1 MSTTKEQLNKYAELI
16 RPEQYQEIVLTH
28 LEFQSYAKDYYAKFF
43 NSDANELAKFK
54 NIVENAPSD
63 TNAFYNEILAFSPEL
78 CNHLI
83 AKIEMKLLD
92 PEVTK
97 SRAELRDDSPMN
109 FYRYILSATLS
120 KEDNL
125 KKVVRKV
132 RTSAI
137 ESTDDSTDLT
147 DLLYD
152 ML

>member
-1 MSTTKEQLNKYAELI
+1 MATTKEQLNKYANLI

-43 NSDANELAKFK
+43 NSDANELAQFK
-54 NIVENAPSD
+54 DIIENAPSD
-63 TNAFYNEILAFSPEL
+63 TGKLYNKIFEFNPEL
-78 CNHLI
+78 GNHLVT
-83 AKIEMKLLD
+83 KIEMKLLD
-92 PEVTK
+92 PEETK
-97 SRAELRDDSPMN
+97 SRAELNDDSPMN

-120 KEDNL
+120 KDENL

-137 ESTDDSTDLT
+137 ESTDDNTDLT